1 LWHGI
6 EIWFRVVPSPLSK
19 GRRNEACGR
28 RKFVFRELGS
38 GRQGR
43 GWKAILE
50 KILAVGVIEKK
61 GGKKP
66 RGRGETFN
74 GS

>member
-1 LWHGI
+1 MEE
-6 EIWFRVVPSPLSK
+6 EICVPGTRKRPTGK
-19 GRRNEACGR
+19 G
-28 RKFVFRELGS
+28 
-38 GRQGR
+38 

>member
-19 GRRNEACGR
+19 VRRNEACGR

-38 GRQGR
+38 GREGGGR
-43 GWKAILE
+43 QSWRKFF
-50 KILAVGVIEKK
+50 AVGVIEKK